1 MFEVTINNK
10 IHRFDFNA
18 DTDDPADGATLIG
31 VRYVG
36 SEDVHQLA
44 PSQHAEPAAW
54 DVANEHYGI

>member
-10 IHRFDFNA
+10 IHRFDFDA
-18 DTDDPADGATLIG
+18 DADDPADGAILIG

-54 DVANEHYGI
+54 HIANEHYGI

>member
-36 SEDVHQLA
+36 SDVHQLA